1 MRKSL
6 RKYGLPFLSS
16 LVLVVVSVQ
25 PLSALSADVTG
36 SIEPAGPLSLDT
48 ALSLTLQANPEVSAA
63 TRELEAIQAT
73 VTQAGVLPNPELQTL
88 AEDRRRESRTTTV
101 QINQRISL
109 SGKRA
114 ARVRAAERSR
124 DIAGSDLSAT
134 KADIRA
140 GLIASFFD
148 VLIAQ
153 ERLRLAQAS
162 ADLAKR
168 GTSVAAKRVAAGK
181 VSPVEETKARVAEA
195 GVKVELAQAA
205 SELRSMR
212 QRLTAYW
219 GNPSPRFDVATG
231 EANALPDAGSLDDVV
246 QRLDNTPDMRRAT
259 LEVERRRALTDVE
272 RSSRIPDVTL
282 SLGAKRDEQ
291 LGRNL
296 AIVGFSIPI
305 PLFDRNQ
312 GNLGEAIAR
321 QDKARDELASTRV
334 RVQGDV
340 MQAWEQLDMA
350 RSEALVLQSEVLPG
364 AQSALDAATTGFEY
378 GKFAFLDVL
387 DAQRTLF
394 QARAQYLRSLAAAH
408 RARAE
413 LDRILGSGESNA
425 AAIQ

>member
-1 MRKSL
+1 MRKYFL
-6 RKYGLPFLSS
+6 LPFLAA
-16 LVLVVVSVQ
+16 VLFQ
-25 PLSALSADVTG
+25 PLFALSAELG
-36 SIEPAGPLSLDT
+36 SSGLVEPGGPLSLDT
-48 ALSLTLQANPEVSAA
+48 ALSLTLQANAEVSAA
-63 TRELEAIQAT
+63 ARELEAVEAT

-109 SGKRA
+109 SGKRS

-134 KADIRA
+134 RADIRA
-140 GLIASFFD
+140 GLIAAFFD

-168 GTSVAAKRVAAGK
+168 GTSAAAKRVAAGK

-195 GVKVELAQAA
+195 GVKIELAQAS
-205 SELRSMR
+205 SELRLMR

-219 GNPSPRFDVATG
+219 GNPSPRFDAAVG
-231 EANALPDAGSLDDVV
+231 EANSLPDAGNLDDVV
-246 QRLDNTPDMRRAT
+246 QRLDTTPEMRRAS

-272 RSSRIPDVTL
+272 RSSRIPDVTV
-282 SLGAKRDEQ
+282 SLGAKRDEL

-296 AIVGFSIPI
+296 AIVGLSIPI

-312 GNLGEAIAR
+312 GNLGEAISR
-321 QDKARDELASTRV
+321 QDKARDELAATRV
-334 RVQGDV
+334 RVQGEA
-340 MQAWEQLDMA
+340 MQAWQQLDMA
-350 RSEALVLQSEVLPG
+350 RSEALVLESEVLPG

-394 QARAQYLRSLAAAH
+394 QARAQYLRALSSVH
-408 RARAE
+408 RARAQ
-413 LDRILGSGESNA
+413 LDSILGTGTNNIAE
-425 AAIQ
+425 QK

>member
-6 RKYGLPFLSS
+6 PKYLLLQLLAVFLF
-16 LVLVVVSVQ
+16 Q
-25 PLSALSADVTG
+25 PLSVLSAGLV
-36 SIEPAGPLSLDT
+36 EPEGPLSLDT
-48 ALSLTLQANPEVSAA
+48 ALTLTLQTNAEVSVA
-63 TRELEAIQAT
+63 TRELDAVQAT

-88 AEDRRRESRTTTV
+88 AEDRQRNTRTTTV

-109 SGKRA
+109 SGKRS
-114 ARVRAAERSR
+114 ARIRAAERSR
-124 DIAGSDLSAT
+124 DIASSDLTAT

-140 GLIASFFD
+140 GLIAAFFD

-162 ADLAKR
+162 AELAKR

-219 GNPSPRFDVATG
+219 GNPSPRFDAAIG
-231 EANALPDAGSLDDVV
+231 EANELPAAGNLDDVV
-246 QRLDNTPDMRRAT
+246 QRLDSTPDMRRAT
-259 LEVERRRALTDVE
+259 LELERRRALTDVE

-321 QDKARDELASTRV
+321 QDKARDELAVTRV

-340 MQAWEQLDMA
+340 MRAWEQLDMA
-350 RSEALVLQSEVLPG
+350 RNEALVLESEVLPG

-394 QARAQYLRSLAAAH
+394 QARAQYLRALSTAH
-408 RARAE
+408 RARAQ
-413 LDRILGSGESNA
+413 LDSILGSGAINA
-425 AAIQ
+425 ATIK